1 MRADDDVD
9 AELELDGAE
18 RELVRKLR
26 GMPAQGGEPDWDA
39 LERSI
44 RDAVGPD
51 VPKPWWKRW
60 QFLVPIGAL
69 AATAAAALLWLHR
82 PAPEVTAPTAPVAI
96 APREVAPAPVDV
108 PDPAMA
114 MWLDGK
120 IVDLDD
126 VDPSAI
132 LDDDEDREA
141 QSAFATES
149 SGMAGGILPAGDLG
163 WIDNLDDRALDR
175 AEQWLDSKKKG

>member
-1 MRADDDVD
+1 MRADDDI
-9 AELELDGAE
+9 ELDDGD
-18 RELVRKLR
+18 RELIRKLR
-26 GMPAQGGEPDWDA
+26 ALPGEGGEPDWGA
-39 LERSI
+39 LEQSI

-51 VPKPWWKRW
+51 VPRPWWKRW
-60 QFLVPIGAL
+60 QILVPIGAL
-69 AATAAAALLWLHR
+69 VATAAAALLWLHR
-82 PAPEVTAPTAPVAI
+82 PAPEAPAPAPVAI
-96 APREVAPAPVDV
+96 APHEVAPAPIDV

-120 IVDLDD
+120 IIDLDD

-141 QSAFATES
+141 QSAFAPES

-175 AEQWLDSKKKG
+175 AEQWLDQAKQEKKKG